1 MSDPRSPLNEQIS
14 ALMDGAV
21 SGQEC
26 VGAVQQVLADPE
38 GDRVWHSYHVV
49 GDALRSSALAPT
61 GDDHVFWEKLSLRLD
76 QEPARVQWSED
87 SAAEPL
93 ALQVPLAIPHTTRVA
108 ANAPVWKWKLLA
120 GAACSALVAVVG
132 LGVWTQQVAPSGA
145 QVALQTVPQDTQ
157 AWAEIEGDA
166 GVMLRDPHLDQ
177 LMAAHQ
183 QFGGHSAL
191 QAPSGFLRNATYQGP
206 DR

>member
-1 MSDPRSPLNEQIS
+1 MSDTRSPLNEQIS

-21 SGQEC
+21 NAQEC
-26 VGAVQQVLADPE
+26 VGAVQQILADPE

-49 GDALRSSALAPT
+49 GDALRSIELAPA
-61 GDDHVFWEKLSLRLD
+61 GDDHAFWEKLSLRLD
-76 QEPARVQWSED
+76 QEPARVQWGEGG
-87 SAAEPL
+87 AAEPL
-93 ALQVPLAIPHTTRVA
+93 ALQVPLAIPHPPRVA

-132 LGVWTQQVAPSGA
+132 LGVWTQPVAPSGA

-157 AWAEIEGDA
+157 TWAAVEGDA

-206 DR
+206 AR

>member
-1 MSDPRSPLNEQIS
+1 MSDPRFPLHEQIS

-21 SGQEC
+21 SAQEC

-38 GDRVWHSYHVV
+38 GDRVWYRYHFV
-49 GDALRSSALAPT
+49 GDALRSSAFAPP
-61 GDDHVFWEKLSLRLD
+61 GDDHAFWEKLSLRLE
-76 QEPARVQWSED
+76 QEPARVQLGEG
-87 SAAEPL
+87 SAADPL
-93 ALQVPLAIPHTTRVA
+93 ALQVPLAIPYTTRDA

-132 LGVWTQQVAPSGA
+132 LGVWTQQVAPSGV
-145 QVALQTVPQDTQ
+145 QVALQSVSQDTQ
-157 AWAEIEGDA
+157 TWAAVEGDA

-183 QFGGHSAL
+183 QFGAHSAL

-206 DR
+206 AR